1 MATGT
6 LLRCSLLESQNH
18 AGETPL
24 HLAVRA
30 ARYSQVAFDAIVQ
43 DPYFRAFVKWA
54 CITDNHGRTVSR
66 LTILLGHHG
75 IAKQVVLLEV
85 EPKSRTIT
93 LSEKQA
99 LLDVAVLDGP

>member
-1 MATGT
+1 MATGV

-30 ARYSQVAFDAIVQ
+30 ARYSRVAFDAIVQ
-43 DPYFRAFVKWA
+43 DPYFQAFVKWA

-66 LTILLGHHG
+66 LTILLAPGTPRHCETSCAFG
-75 IAKQVVLLEV
+75 
-85 EPKSRTIT
+85 SRTQVT
-93 LSEKQA
+93 
-99 LLDVAVLDGP
+99 DNNFV

>member
-1 MATGT
+1 M
-6 LLRCSLLESQNH
+6 LVVRVPEPCRRNSLAPGSS
-18 AGETPL
+18 
-24 HLAVRA
+24 A

-43 DPYFRAFVKWA
+43 DPYFQAFVKWA

-99 LLDVAVLDGP
+99 LLDVAVLDGS